1 MNNNIVDSF
10 SDNDTLAYEM
20 LTEKYKSAYGENIKA
35 QVEILLSLDG
45 YIDRFNYLRTVLGLK
60 LDAYLAS
67 IMVSGY
73 SAGSEMIVA
82 RNFGFQ
88 KVYGV
93 EIDKSLYEIAKIR
106 LEKYSDAFPTI
117 YDGLYLPY
125 DDQQFNLVASG
136 HIIEHTQSPLIYLR
150 EIFRVLKP
158 GGILYIE
165 FPSRYHHIE
174 LHTGLV
180 SFEWLPSRLRNLIL
194 RILSSQLSPLKPQ
207 VRSRYRD
214 VLFTLKQIS
223 RRDIFNILS
232 HLKIEYREIAHSTP
246 AAGIVRCIIEK
257 K

>member
-10 SDNDTLAYEM
+10 SDNETLAYGM
-20 LTEKYKSAYGENIKA
+20 LTERYKNAYGENIKA

-45 YIDRFNYLRTVLGLK
+45 FIDRFNYLCTVLGSNLEAH
-60 LDAYLAS
+60 LPS

-106 LEKYSDAFPTI
+106 LKQYSDVFPTV

-136 HIIEHTQSPLIYLR
+136 HIIEHTQSPMIYLR
-150 EIFRVLKP
+150 ETFRVLKP

-174 LHTGLV
+174 LHTGLI
-180 SFEWLPSRLRNLIL
+180 SFEWLPSRLRNLML
-194 RILSSQLSPLKPQ
+194 RILSSQYSHLKPQ
-207 VRSRYRD
+207 IKSRYRD

-223 RRDIFNILS
+223 RRDIFNMLS
-232 HLKIEYREIAHSTP
+232 HLKVEYREIAHSKP